1 MKKAYYIPVEGEPNI
16 IAPQNGTDFS
26 LEELQKAVDGLIE
39 IVNLKNDKIMVVNEE
54 GKFTKQLN
62 PCATF
67 IAHLQH
73 AILGRDYIAGDVV
86 VCPSEM
92 VK

>member
-16 IAPQNGTDFS
+16 IAPQNGEDFS
-26 LEELQKAVDGLIE
+26 LEELQKAVDGYIE
-39 IVNLKNDKIMVVNEE
+39 IVRLMNDLILVVNDE
-54 GKFTKQLN
+54 GKFTKPMN
-62 PCATF
+62 VIATF
-67 IAHLQH
+67 IAHTH
-73 AILGRDYIAGDVV
+73 KAIAANDYIAGDVV